1 MNLDLKKLNDD
12 SVNFLIEIQI
22 LQFYKLRQNIIE
34 CNFIL
39 LQITERYFLFR
50 VMFNGNYTGFPL
62 IFISK
67 NTHNYLN
74 FEYYLFQNSHN

>member
-1 MNLDLKKLNDD
+1 MNLDLKKPNDD

-39 LQITERYFLFR
+39 LQITE
-50 VMFNGNYTGFPL
+50 
-62 IFISK
+62 
-67 NTHNYLN
+67 
-74 FEYYLFQNSHN
+74 